1 MRLFYFLKDTKQ
13 NNRQTWRKPATQSDE
28 SKAHGAMIVRLHYYN
43 DNAAFLFPEKYIFES
58 G

>member
-1 MRLFYFLKDTKQ
+1 
-13 NNRQTWRKPATQSDE
+13 
-28 SKAHGAMIVRLHYYN
+28 MIVRLHYYN